1 VSNLLSLALKVSRP
15 RFWIY
20 TGGTYVVGF
29 ALGMAGWQ
37 DFLSLEYLVYLIYFF
52 FPANVFIY
60 GVNDIWDYETDR
72 DNPKKE
78 EREIRAESV
87 GRRDLLKVVIV
98 VTAVSLGLMIT
109 QMDLGLMLIFASFL
123 LLSYFYSARP
133 LRFKAIPF
141 VDFLSNVLYI
151 MPGIFGYYLVAGTVP
166 PLPIILAGV
175 MHVSAMHL
183 FSAIPDIKYDE
194 EAGIRTTAVVLR
206 KRYSLELC
214 TVLWGVL
221 AILVI
226 YLSGMH
232 PLSFLALIY
241 PAIPIALLVRERLS
255 IERVYWYLP
264 WVNIGLGGLLFTM
277 LVLTKGNF
285 I

>member
-1 VSNLLSLALKVSRP
+1 
-15 RFWIY
+15 
-20 TGGTYVVGF
+20 
-29 ALGMAGWQ
+29 
-37 DFLSLEYLVYLIYFF
+37 
-52 FPANVFIY
+52 
-60 GVNDIWDYETDR
+60 
-72 DNPKKE
+72 
-78 EREIRAESV
+78 
-87 GRRDLLKVVIV
+87 
-98 VTAVSLGLMIT
+98 
-109 QMDLGLMLIFASFL
+109 
-123 LLSYFYSARP
+123 
-133 LRFKAIPF
+133 
-141 VDFLSNVLYI
+141 
-151 MPGIFGYYLVAGTVP
+151 
-166 PLPIILAGV
+166 
-175 MHVSAMHL
+175 
-183 FSAIPDIKYDE
+183 
-194 EAGIRTTAVVLR
+194 LR